1 VIKEINYSVS
11 FSDPLTHYCEVSINI
26 KGIATEALLFSMPV
40 WTPGSYMIRDY
51 AGKVQNETATDNK
64 GQCRSSEKISKNTWR
79 VQTGGSKEINFSYRV
94 YCNEL
99 TVRTSEVTSEHAFLN
114 NSGVF
119 MFVRGYENLPCRLN
133 INLPKQ
139 WKEVSTG
146 LEQTGKNKYR
156 ADNYDVFIDC
166 PVEVGNQTIL
176 EFQIKKI
183 PHKICLVGTGN
194 YDAKKLIK
202 DFRMIAETQI
212 KFFNGKIP
220 YKDYTYIVQLV
231 EKGGGGLEHLNSF
244 VVQFPR
250 LNFNDAKM
258 YRKFLGLVSHEFF
271 HLWNVKRIRPEALGP
286 FNYDR
291 ENYTQS
297 LWVAEGWTSYYDNV
311 LLRRTGLINN
321 EEYLEFLEH
330 EVNDIMRFSGRF
342 HQPLRESSF
351 DTWIKFYKKDENTNN
366 AQVSYY
372 TKGALVATMLNIEIM
387 TETNCNK
394 SLDEVMLNL
403 YDDYTKNPRVGYT
416 EDRVKQLCESLCG
429 KSLDDFWRKYLDG
442 TDELP
447 IAEYLARC
455 GVIMVDE
462 NASVKCSLD
471 IESKSENGKLLI
483 VKVFANGSAYSAGLS
498 SGDELLAIDGYRVDT
513 ELMNKI
519 IADKKAGEEIEV
531 MISRK
536 GIMRNIKVS
545 MLKPLP
551 KYKLTLAPDIRA
563 DQKKMF
569 EKWILG

>member
-1 VIKEINYSVS
+1 
-11 FSDPLTHYCEVSINI
+11 
-26 KGIATEALLFSMPV
+26 
-40 WTPGSYMIRDY
+40 
-51 AGKVQNETATDNK
+51 
-64 GQCRSSEKISKNTWR
+64 
-79 VQTGGSKEINFSYRV
+79 
-94 YCNEL
+94 
-99 TVRTSEVTSEHAFLN
+99 
-114 NSGVF
+114 
-119 MFVRGYENLPCRLN
+119 
-133 INLPKQ
+133 
-139 WKEVSTG
+139 
-146 LEQTGKNKYR
+146 
-156 ADNYDVFIDC
+156 
-166 PVEVGNQTIL
+166 
-176 EFQIKKI
+176 
-183 PHKICLVGTGN
+183 
-194 YDAKKLIK
+194 
-202 DFRMIAETQI
+202 
-212 KFFNGKIP
+212 
-220 YKDYTYIVQLV
+220 
-231 EKGGGGLEHLNSF
+231 
-244 VVQFPR
+244 
-250 LNFNDAKM
+250 
-258 YRKFLGLVSHEFF
+258 
-271 HLWNVKRIRPEALGP
+271 
-286 FNYDR
+286 
-291 ENYTQS
+291 
-297 LWVAEGWTSYYDNV
+297 
-311 LLRRTGLINN
+311 
-321 EEYLEFLEH
+321 
-330 EVNDIMRFSGRF
+330 
-342 HQPLRESSF
+342 
-351 DTWIKFYKKDENTNN
+351 
-366 AQVSYY
+366 
-372 TKGALVATMLNIEIM
+372 MLNIEIM
-387 TETNCNK
+387 TATNCNK

-498 SGDELLAIDGYRVDT
+498 SGDEIIAIDGYRVDT